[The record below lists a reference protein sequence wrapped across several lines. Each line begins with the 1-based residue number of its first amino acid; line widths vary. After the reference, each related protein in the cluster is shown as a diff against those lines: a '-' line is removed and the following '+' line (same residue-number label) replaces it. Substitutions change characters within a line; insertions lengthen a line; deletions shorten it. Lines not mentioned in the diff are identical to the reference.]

1 MRHIYV
7 AYIYMPR
14 IYIHETVLKIDLKL
28 LTNFVKSMV
37 EVKNDKAV
45 PEAWSLDMAVQAEA
59 PVPVLQ
65 SPSLAVKVTPI
76 SLDTP
81 SGNCLTSH
89 SYSYYY
95 TSMELPFVAHTVTL
109 PSMAQP
115 WRLGRIDQGLKR
127 RWQSCHVLPWH
138 GKTYV
143 FAVLRTDSTDPSSS
157 SPSLRSVAYI
167 VSWCCRLTVW
177 TMGQNKLVEY
187 RTNL

>member
-1 MRHIYV
+1 
-7 AYIYMPR
+7 
-14 IYIHETVLKIDLKL
+14 
-28 LTNFVKSMV
+28 MV

-45 PEAWSLDMAVQAEA
+45 PEAWSLDMAVQTEA

-95 TSMELPFVAHTVTL
+95 TAMELPFVAHTVTL

-115 WRLGRIDQGLKR
+115 WRLGRIYSRQPAHRPRNSIPPLNNELFCLFSSRGKAPFLLISLNHKDPVDAAYTWLRKATYMT
-127 RWQSCHVLPWH
+127 LP
-138 GKTYV
+138 KDFLVEPT
-143 FAVLRTDSTDPSSS
+143 
-157 SPSLRSVAYI
+157 LRSSA
-167 VSWCCRLTVW
+167 SLLR
-177 TMGQNKLVEY
+177 VEAS
-187 RTNL
+187 LG